1 MFTRKKGGN
10 DFLSMIQK
18 AQAIKKFF
26 LLLFTKKSSYSL
38 P

>member
-18 AQAIKKFF
+18 AQAIKKI
-26 LLLFTKKSSYSL
+26 LFTALY
-38 P
+38 